1 MGKLWTTFFCYKGR
15 IVKGE
20 IYHPNILLQPFAS
33 FTLAPNPSLLLL
45 LILLLILLFLLLLL
59 MQMELRDLLKPIS
72 DHIQE
77 IQAFRERNRGSSFF
91 NHLSA
96 VSESVPAIG
105 WVAVVRS
112 RGLIIVAA
120 T

>member
-15 IVKGE
+15 IVKGQ
-20 IYHPNILLQPFAS
+20 IYHPNILLQPFSS
-33 FTLAPNPSLLLL
+33 FTLAPNPSLL
-45 LILLLILLFLLLLL
+45 LLLILLFLLLLL